1 MSTPVGDY
9 MAGYDRCSVASDETP
24 KLHAL
29 LGTLDTNKLWEM
41 LSVDFTVLEKR
52 MGMEN
57 ILIITDIFS
66 RYSFAFPTKDQ
77 KATTVAKILKE
88 QIFDRFGAPD
98 K

>member
-1 MSTPVGDY
+1 M
-9 MAGYDRCSVASDETP
+9 
-24 KLHAL
+24 L
-29 LGTLDTNKLWEM
+29 LTGRLDTSKPWEM
-41 LSVDFTVLEKR
+41 LAIDFTVLEKR

-66 RYSFAFPTKDQ
+66 HYSFAFPTKDQ

>member
-1 MSTPVGDY
+1 MSTTVAEY
-9 MAGYDRCSVASDETP
+9 VAECDRCSVAKDETP
-24 KLHAL
+24 KSHAL
-29 LGTLDTNKLWEM
+29 MGRLDTNKPWEI
-41 LSVDFTVLEKR
+41 LAIDFTVLEKR
-52 MGMEN
+52 MGMEI

-77 KATTVAKILKE
+77 KATTVAMILKE